1 MTSPD
6 VFLLQRLLKAAK
18 EEKCEIAIIETASH

>member
-6 VFLLQRLLKAAK
+6 VFSLQKLLKQAVQEGIK
-18 EEKCEIAIIETASH
+18 TAIIETASH

>member
-6 VFLLQRLLKAAK
+6 PFLLQKYLKAAK
-18 EEKCEIAIIETASH
+18 DQGCEIAIIETASH